1 MLIYFLYYILSPL
14 FWLFL
19 HTAKWFYPKISDHL
33 RNQKQS
39 VENAIIKIQTESNG
53 REIVLFHGASAGE
66 FEQIKPLLQRIDR
79 SKYFCIQ
86 TFTSPTIYTKENDT
100 PLADAVCYFPFD
112 LPWSIN
118 HFYKI
123 IRPDYMVITRHDLWP
138 HMIRMTRAKQIKLF
152 FINANIHEKS
162 LWVKW
167 WISPLSRYLFS
178 FFTQITTGSDR
189 LKSNLKSIMKDDN
202 IRVIG
207 DTRFDR
213 IMDRKEQNKDSLNL
227 IDSEN
232 NVIIFGSVD
241 EIDLPIV
248 RDSIQTQ
255 YPNGDLSLKDRNQ
268 KLIIVPHECN
278 EITLLAFENAF
289 STINISS
296 IRYSGYNIK
305 QEFSCLIIDKV
316 GILADFYA
324 YADLAY
330 IGAGFGRG
338 VHSVIEPAVYG
349 CAIAHGPHIHNL
361 DEAVSMTDLGLST
374 MVKNANEL
382 SNCFLLLEQPDLLK
396 SIQEKTKQFV
406 TQHKSCSQSLLNIIF
421 SI

>member
-1 MLIYFLYYILSPL
+1 
-14 FWLFL
+14 
-19 HTAKWFYPKISDHL
+19 
-33 RNQKQS
+33 
-39 VENAIIKIQTESNG
+39 
-53 REIVLFHGASAGE
+53 
-66 FEQIKPLLQRIDR
+66 
-79 SKYFCIQ
+79 
-86 TFTSPTIYTKENDT
+86 
-100 PLADAVCYFPFD
+100 
-112 LPWSIN
+112 
-118 HFYKI
+118 
-123 IRPDYMVITRHDLWP
+123 
-138 HMIRMTRAKQIKLF
+138 
-152 FINANIHEKS
+152 
-162 LWVKW
+162 
-167 WISPLSRYLFS
+167 
-178 FFTQITTGSDR
+178 
-189 LKSNLKSIMKDDN
+189 
-202 IRVIG
+202 
-207 DTRFDR
+207 
-213 IMDRKEQNKDSLNL
+213 MDRKEQNKDSLNL

-248 RDSIQTQ
+248 RDSIQIQ
-255 YPNGDLSLKDRNQ
+255 YPNGDLSLKNRNH

-278 EITLLAFENAF
+278 EKTLLAFENAF
-289 STINISS
+289 SSINISS
-296 IRYSGYNIK
+296 IRYSGTNIK

-316 GILADFYA
+316 GILADLYA

-406 TQHKSCSQSLLNIIF
+406 TQHKSCSQTLLNIIF